1 MKKGYTATTEA
12 IEIAKIVLQSTE
24 FKGAPT
30 AETAN
35 SIADFIQTLTDRL
48 EPIVVPLQD

>member
-1 MKKGYTATTEA
+1 MRKGYKAATEA

-24 FKGAPT
+24 FQCPPT

-35 SIADFIQTLTDRL
+35 SIADFIKTLANHL
-48 EPIVVPLQD
+48 ETIVEPPQD